1 VAKKTP
7 PQSTPSVVN
16 RDGTI
21 DVIRIGMARQ
31 PLSDLYHQLIGASW
45 PRFLAALMAFYLLSN
60 SAFATLYWLNPGGI
74 ENARPGSWGDAY
86 AFSVQ
91 TMATIGYGKMAPV
104 SPFCHLVVTFEA
116 MIGMIS
122 MAVMTGLFFSKFARP
137 TARILFSRVAIITVR
152 DGLRCLVFRVANER
166 GNQVVEAQLRLWL
179 FRTERTI
186 EGEQIRR
193 FYELPLT
200 RSQSPVFALTWTATH
215 VITPD
220 SLLADATTESL
231 GRGNVELVVS
241 FLGIDNTLSQSVHA
255 RYGYRTK
262 DIVFGHRFVDI
273 LSLDEAGRRVIN
285 YHVFHHTEPMPDQP
299 VDQVDQAV
307 ANLSPP
313 SPSAPS

>member
-1 VAKKTP
+1 LAKKTR
-7 PQSTPSVVN
+7 PQNVPSIVN

-21 DVIRIGMARQ
+21 DVVRIGMKRR
-31 PLSDLYHQLIGASW
+31 PLSDMYHQLIGASW
-45 PRFLAALMAFYLLSN
+45 PHFLGAMMVFYLISN
-60 SAFATLYWLNPGGI
+60 SLFATLYWLNPGGI

-104 SPFCHLVVTFEA
+104 SAFCHLVVTFES
-116 MIGMIS
+116 MFGM
-122 MAVMTGLFFSKFARP
+122 MTTAVTTGLVFSKFARP
-137 TARILFSRVAIITVR
+137 TARILFSRVAVITIR
-152 DGLRCLVFRVANER
+152 DGVRSLVFRVANER

-215 VITPD
+215 VISPD
-220 SLLADATTESL
+220 SLLAGATKESL
-231 GRGNVELVVS
+231 GEGNVELVVS
-241 FLGIDNTLSQSVHA
+241 VLGIDTTLAQSVHA

-262 DIVFGHRFVDI
+262 DILFGHRFVDI
-273 LSLDEAGRRVIN
+273 LGVDEDGRRVIN
-285 YHVFHHTEPMPDQP
+285 YHAFHHTVPMPDHP
-299 VDQVDQAV
+299 VDDGK
-307 ANLSPP
+307 PP
-313 SPSAPS
+313 SPSATV